1 MTSEIWQFVAF
12 LSTVIVGFLLWLN
25 IIYLPGRTLERR
37 YDAGDP
43 VRRSQEEA
51 TRAAGEDQFSR
62 SSNDPTR

>member
-12 LSTVIVGFLLWLN
+12 LAAVIVAFLLWLN

-37 YDAGDP
+37 YDAEDS
-43 VRRSQEEA
+43 VRRTREEVTHA
-51 TRAAGEDQFSR
+51 PGEDQFSR

>member
-12 LSTVIVGFLLWLN
+12 LTTVIVGFLLWLN

-37 YDAGDP
+37 YDAEDS
-43 VRRSQEEA
+43 VRRAREEA
-51 TRAAGEDQFSR
+51 AHTQGDDQFSR